1 MNIPYIPGDTPPPKL
16 PLGRFLPPI
25 PQGMVTAWCSEHLH
39 PGEWVLEPFGF
50 NPMVPVEIAMAGHPV
65 LVTVNNP
72 IHAFLLQ
79 VLASA
84 PQEDELVAAL
94 QDLATAPKGDERM
107 EPYIRSLY
115 AVICADCKR
124 KIEADAFLW
133 NKGEEHPYGVV
144 VDCPFCGARGEQE
157 LAEEALE
164 SLTPLPPKQLH
175 QARALNT
182 IADRYDPLRP
192 QVENALNA
200 YPTRPLIVLQTMINR
215 LEGLEQSSRRRELLT
230 ALILSA
236 ADAGNTLWSYPSP
249 RNRPRQLVVPTVYQ
263 EKNLWKVME
272 EAIRT
277 WQVLPA
283 PIPLTDWQGEVSKT
297 PGIYRFQGRIKALDM
312 RPESER
318 ISAVIMAVPR
328 PNQAFWTLS
337 ALWTGWIW
345 GKEAVSPIRQ
355 VLSRQRYDWN
365 WHTNALMGVFE
376 ELNSSTFASPKIW
389 GLVAENEPMLL
400 LATLLAANAAG
411 FSLLSFAQSLDDQ
424 LAQCA
429 WESYPKPKTPL
440 QPDLKNQSARLAI
453 SHFIKQKGEPA
464 SYEQVYA
471 AAVAGMAHA
480 NQLVVEIFL
489 QNKNQFASE
498 TQKWLEMPFQD
509 QDFLKRVAGGS
520 ASLETGQWW
529 LVHDQNVNKALIDRL
544 EAHIFEHLVE
554 TRTTTALEVK
564 KKAFRAFPGIFTP
577 TDSELLNCL
586 ESYAD
591 LIDEVEHRWRL
602 RETELPVKR
611 KQDVE
616 AVEASIRHIAER
628 LDYLVSGH
636 QPLIWYDAQDSI
648 PKYHFYIISSA
659 IIPKQV
665 QDQALHAQKNILILP
680 GSRANLLAYKEQRD
694 PVFSTMLDRHFQ
706 VVKFRLIRDLE
717 ANPLLTRELFK
728 EQIRVDPPEYRTSQ
742 LALF

>member
-1 MNIPYIPGDTPPPKL
+1 MNIPYIPGDAPPPKL

-25 PQGMVTAWCSEHLH
+25 PQGMVTAWCRDHLH

-50 NPMVPVEIAMAGHPV
+50 NPMVPIEIALAGHPV

-79 VLASA
+79 MLASA
-84 PQEDELVAAL
+84 PQEEELVAAL
-94 QDLATAPKGDERM
+94 QDMATAPKGDERM

-115 AVICADCKR
+115 AVDCASCKR

-133 NKGEEHPYGVV
+133 NKGEGHPYAALVE
-144 VDCPFCGARGEQE
+144 CPFCGAVGEQI
-157 LAEEALE
+157 LTEETLE

-182 IADRYDPLRP
+182 IADRHDPLRP

-200 YPTRPLIVLQTMINR
+200 YLTRPLIVLQTMINK
-215 LEGLEQSSRRRELLT
+215 LEGLDQTPRRRMLLT

-236 ADAGNTLWSYPSP
+236 ADAGNTLWAYPSP
-249 RNRPRQLVVPTVYQ
+249 RNRPRQLVVPSVYQ

-272 EAIRT
+272 KAIHA
-277 WQVLPA
+277 WQVLPT
-283 PIPLTDWQGEVSKT
+283 PVPCTDWQGLSSST
-297 PGIYRFQGRIKALDM
+297 PGIYRFQGRIRALDLL
-312 RPESER
+312 PEIGH

-355 VLSRQRYDWN
+355 VLARQRYDWN

-376 ELNSSTFASPKIW
+376 ELNSTTFSTSKIW
-389 GLVAENEPMLL
+389 GFVAENEPMLL

-411 FSLLSFAQSLDDQ
+411 FTLNAFDQSLDDG

-429 WESYPKPKTPL
+429 WEINPKPMSTI
-440 QPDLKNQSARLAI
+440 QPDLKNQFARFEIASYL
-453 SHFIKQKGEPA
+453 QEKGEPA
-464 SYEQVYA
+464 SYEQVHA
-471 AAVAGMAHA
+471 AAIAGMANS
-480 NQLVVEIFL
+480 NQLAVEVFL

-509 QDFLKRVAGGS
+509 QQFLKRVAGGS

-529 LVHDQNVNKALIDRL
+529 LVQDQNVQPALIDRL
-544 EAHIFEHLVE
+544 EAHIYTHLVE
-554 TRTTTALEVK
+554 THMTTALEIK
-564 KKAFRAFPGIFTP
+564 KRSFKAFPGIFTP
-577 TDSELLNCL
+577 TGGEILNCL

-591 LIDEVEHRWRL
+591 LIDDTEHIWQL
-602 RETELPVKR
+602 RESELPLNR
-611 KQDVE
+611 QQDVE
-616 AVEASIRHIAER
+616 AMHACLRHIAER
-628 LDYLVSGH
+628 LNYQVSAQ
-636 QPLIWYDAQDSI
+636 QPLLWYDAQDSK
-648 PKYHFYIISSA
+648 PKFRFFIISSA
-659 IIPKQV
+659 IVPNLG
-665 QDQALHAQKNILILP
+665 QDQALLAQKNILILP
-680 GSRANLLAYKEQRD
+680 GSRANLLAYKKQRD
-694 PVFSTMLDRHFQ
+694 PVFSMMLDRYFQ

-717 ANPLLTRELFK
+717 ANPLITRELFS
-728 EQIRVDPPEYRTSQ
+728 EQIRVDPPEYHASQ